1 MERESGTTR
10 LMPSG
15 FLPQGVSDSVSSGK
29 LNSSVEM
36 GRHGPEARNML
47 GDCVTQEDS
56 RVFDIHSTGEFGKA
70 VATHQQVIVGRDSVE
85 IFIAEGSAVLQA
97 DGHKPFT
104 FGLGRIQLHPD
115 TAHREHGPT

>member
-1 MERESGTTR
+1 MERESGTMGP
-10 LMPSG
+10 MPSG
-15 FLPQGVSDSVSSGK
+15 FLPQSVSDSAVSSGK

-97 DGHKPFT
+97 DGQKPVT
-104 FGLGRIQLHPD
+104 FW
-115 TAHREHGPT
+115 